1 MDNSPKVVKE
11 SRAFYGLIRIISS
24 LALLR
29 LSGSC
34 GFFPGEGGQYRS
46 SGPHSFMAQVEPFL

>member
-29 LSGSC
+29 LSGSRV
-34 GFFPGEGGQYRS
+34 FFYLAGGPSRS
-46 SGPHSFMAQVEPFL
+46 SGVHGFIALGESFL

>member
-29 LSGSC
+29 LSGSRV
-34 GFFPGEGGQYRS
+34 FFRLSGALSRS
-46 SGPHSFMAQVEPFL
+46 SGLYGFIALGESFL